1 MEILSKWPLA
11 VRWLLLLY
19 RRGQKH
25 LIFSVMVALLFVRAT
40 SHALWPFVPF
50 VRSPSGSS
58 CGSSLALNRMSRGI
72 WAPGSGPQL
81 LSPARSGSDVCEY
94 SCLWPHYHR
103 QHYLLFC
110 LRAFNQCLGGP
121 RKFQVQFTDKKQ
133 YTDFA
138 SFVGVLSMSHCR
150 RETGK

>member
-1 MEILSKWPLA
+1 MASC
-11 VRWLLLLY
+11 
-19 RRGQKH
+19 
-25 LIFSVMVALLFVRAT
+25 RAMAPASLQT
-40 SHALWPFVPF
+40 WTKTFQFQCEGSLTFTPHALWPFVPF

-81 LSPARSGSDVCEY
+81 LSAARSGSDVCEY
-94 SCLWPHYHR
+94 SCSWPHYHR
-103 QHYLLFC
+103 QHYLPFC

-121 RKFQVQFTDKKQ
+121 RKFKVQFTDKKQ

-138 SFVGVLSMSHCR
+138 SFVGALSMSHCW
-150 RETGK
+150 RETVKQQ